1 MRRAKIVKQTN
12 GRWIAVIVENGPATS
27 PRDAWIPL
35 FFKSKPTHAAA
46 VAWAI
51 AALEEFY
58 APPLWDLFD
67 GRR

>member
-1 MRRAKIVKQTN
+1 MRRAKIRKQTN
-12 GRWIAVIVENGPATS
+12 GRWIAVIIERGPRAS
-27 PRDAWIPL
+27 VWSPL

-58 APPLWDLFD
+58 APPLWEMFD